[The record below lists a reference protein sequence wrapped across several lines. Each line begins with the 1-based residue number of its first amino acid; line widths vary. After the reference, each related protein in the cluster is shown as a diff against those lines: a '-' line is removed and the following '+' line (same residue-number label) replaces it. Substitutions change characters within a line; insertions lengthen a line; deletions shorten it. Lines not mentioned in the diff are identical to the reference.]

1 MLGASFSTAPLG
13 VIQMMVGG
21 RDGAWRN
28 GGTWLLTTAQMS
40 ASLLSHYQEQFP
52 LVAAWLLFFVGII
65 NFLLG
70 IALRSQLKLRRSLFR
85 SKRDVLEKGDIEG
98 QRSNKNAKHALWT
111 LSNTC
116 FDSKREAG
124 AAQRE
129 SESLLPAKP
138 IRRPLDAFTH
148 PTEQGGQVEMAS
160 VAGRGTAMLST
171 TSEMLRKR
179 ARQENWRFEQE
190 QEEQDKEQG
199 ALTRLDDEFQ
209 WDTTRNVPVPRADSQ
224 RTLSRAQSRT
234 QARIER
240 GQAGVS
246 RDLGASTVREPGI
259 RAAFQRRSL
268 VLSRMV
274 QQVKRGSSGGR
285 RKKRAS
291 RVPAVPLRYPPAK
304 LTPRPAPSAWIEVN
318 KSAPPPGPPSAAYR
332 PNRST
337 VYEDVGNDGTRTLY
351 HSYTPIA
358 DQFAYHA
365 R

>member
-1 MLGASFSTAPLG
+1 
-13 VIQMMVGG
+13 MMVSG
-21 RDGAWRN
+21 RARGN
-28 GGTWLLTTAQMS
+28 GGGEDGHLTMAQAS

-52 LVAAWLLFFVGII
+52 LVAAWLLFFIGII

-70 IALRSQLKLRRSLFR
+70 VALRSQLKLRRSLFR
-85 SKRDVLEKGDIEG
+85 SKREVLEKGDIEG
-98 QRSNKNAKHALWT
+98 QRSKNPAKHALWT
-111 LSNTC
+111 LSNTR
-116 FDSKREAG
+116 FDSKRGAR

-148 PTEQGGQVEMAS
+148 PTEQGCQVEMAS
-160 VAGRGTAMLST
+160 VAGRGTAILST

-190 QEEQDKEQG
+190 QEEQDKEKG
-199 ALTRLDDEFQ
+199 ALTRLEDEFQ
-209 WDTTRNVPVPRADSQ
+209 WDASRDVPVPRADSK
-224 RTLSRAQSRT
+224 RTLSRAQSGM
-234 QARIER
+234 QARVER

-246 RDLGASTVREPGI
+246 RDMGASTVREPGV

-274 QQVKRGSSGGR
+274 QQVKRGSVGGK

-291 RVPAVPLRYPPAK
+291 RVPALPLRYPPSK